1 MLYFKKNQ
9 SNNIVVTWTERAQ
22 SDAAPFYLLVLTNLT
37 TLQDTLIVLPKVSN
51 LSNFTERYDKFQV
64 LTQFTQG
71 GQYKY
76 VAYESNTT
84 ALSGAIGVVE
94 TGLAQVETDQAAF
107 ASDGGVTR
115 YVAFDTVEASVNPA
129 PAPTIETAAGIYA
142 GFVNVVISSLVSG
155 TIYYTTD
162 GTTPS
167 SQNGTLYTGSF
178 NITSTTLIQAR
189 QYVDGF
195 TLGEVANAFYT
206 INPITLTATPDTGTY
221 LIGTLDPIVLETD
234 SEGATIYYTTDGS
247 TPTEASTEYTGAI
260 TPFDVITTL
269 KARAFNSPAS
279 PSEVLTEVYS
289 IQALAPT
296 VSPAS
301 GTFINEQLVCF
312 SNPNP
317 QGQVF
322 VSLNGGAFQDITD
335 ECVILEEITTYV
347 AEVRSEAYV
356 TSAQASGTISI
367 QCAAVTFIPNGGE
380 FESTTGEITLS
391 TTTSGAAIR
400 YTTDGSEPTESSTL
414 YNPLA
419 KPALTSTATM
429 KAKAFKANLLASET
443 SQAVFTVL
451 LKLFLV
457 GNAGSGTQRLY
468 QSVDNG
474 AVWTEVQ
481 PFGNESRVYLDSQIS
496 DNGASILIVEGA
508 SAQNIRI
515 SKDTLQTWQTP
526 TFPSALVSSVIFRGT
541 SNGGVFI
548 ACANIGNS
556 RNQILVSTDGGLSF
570 VDRSPSLATFN
581 GCEISPDGTT
591 MYAFKSSVSNVDN
604 DVIYRSTDNGLSW
617 TAVYTLANRRV
628 TSASCSDDAVY
639 TNVVNQSDAAVGIFR
654 ILHTNTVLTD
664 LTAAI
669 GALGGAAATQR
680 AISVS
685 NNDDVLIAWNTAN
698 TTTRRS
704 TNQGSTFATV
714 ALTFS
719 GALRLSINGI
729 GTKVIVGGTSSNIN
743 ISLDGGQTYATPAAT
758 PGSGS
763 RTWQLADVN

>member
-22 SDAAPFYLLVLTNLT
+22 SDAAAYYLLVLTNLT

-107 ASDGGVTR
+107 ASDSGVTR
-115 YVAFDTVEASVNPA
+115 YVAFDTIEASVNPA

-142 GFVNVVISSLVSG
+142 GFANIVISSLVSG

-167 SQNGTLYTGSF
+167 SQNGTLYTGAF
-178 NITSTTLIQAR
+178 DLTSTTLIQAR

-247 TPTEASTEYTGAI
+247 TPTEASTEYTEAI

-301 GTFINEQLVCF
+301 GTFINEQLACF

-356 TSAQASGTISI
+356 TSAQVSGTISI
-367 QCAAVTFIPNGGE
+367 QCSAPTISPAGQAFEDDIEVTI
-380 FESTTGEITLS
+380 
-391 TTTSGAAIR
+391 TTTAPSGTTY
-400 YTTDGSEPTESSTL
+400 YTLDGSEPTQSSLLYTAPFTL
-414 YNPLA
+414 
-419 KPALTSTATM
+419 T
-429 KAKAFKANLLASET
+429 
-443 SQAVFTVL
+443 
-451 LKLFLV
+451 
-457 GNAGSGTQRLY
+457 
-468 QSVDNG
+468 
-474 AVWTEVQ
+474 
-481 PFGNESRVYLDSQIS
+481 
-496 DNGASILIVEGA
+496 A
-508 SAQNIRI
+508 SAQVRAKTFRSGTLASDVVGEDYIALVNIWVLPNNNGEIWLTTNRGI
-515 SKDTLQTWQTP
+515 SYSNIA
-526 TFPSALVSSVIFRGT
+526 PSALAWNGALANKLDNSIVAFSNTELRKSNNLGANWSTITPPSASNMINAHCDGNLGAMIVNTPSGQSLFVTQDGFETFTNVT
-541 SNGGVFI
+541 SQFSGARNFQGVFVRGI
-548 ACANIGNS
+548 RIFVTGNL
-556 RNQILVSTDGGLSF
+556 QG
-570 VDRSPSLATFN
+570 
-581 GCEISPDGTT
+581 
-591 MYAFKSSVSNVDN
+591 SSNPFAAL
-604 DVIYRSTDNGLSW
+604 STDNGVSFNQVFTQGGGSNTASPFVSEDGQYLSF
-617 TAVYTLANRRV
+617 VRLTLANAPDGIIQSFNGGGSFAVITTTNGGANTISANAISGAADGTPIFTAQLASPLAGRRSNDFFV
-628 TSASCSDDAVY
+628 TADIFTLSQGLQFLYSDNSGRTIGY
-639 TNVVNQSDAAVGIFR
+639 NLNRIFR
-654 ILHTNTVLTD
+654 INPD
-664 LTAAI
+664 QTAFTEIQPA
-669 GALGGAAATQR
+669 G
-680 AISVS
+680 
-685 NNDDVLIAWNTAN
+685 
-698 TTTRRS
+698 
-704 TNQGSTFATV
+704 
-714 ALTFS
+714 
-719 GALRLSINGI
+719 
-729 GTKVIVGGTSSNIN
+729 NIN
-743 ISLDGGQTYATPAAT
+743 RSWRRGFIL
-758 PGSGS
+758 
-763 RTWQLADVN
+763 

>member
-37 TLQDTLIVLPKVSN
+37 SLQDTLIVLPKVSN

-107 ASDGGVTR
+107 ISDSGVTQ
-115 YVAFDTVEASVNPA
+115 YVAFDTIEPSVNPA

-142 GFVNVVISSLVSG
+142 GFANIVITSLVSG

-167 SQNGTLYTGSF
+167 SQNGTLYTGAF

-247 TPTEASTEYTGAI
+247 TPTEASTEYTEAI

-301 GTFINEQLVCF
+301 GTFVNEQLVCF

-356 TSAQASGTISI
+356 TSAQVSGTISI
-367 QCAAVTFIPNGGE
+367 QCAAVTFSPNGGE

-391 TTTSGAAIR
+391 TTTPDAAIR

-468 QSVDNG
+468 QSINNG
-474 AVWTEVQ
+474 AAWTEVQ
-481 PFGNESRVYLDSQIS
+481 PFGNESRIYNDSQIS
-496 DNGASILIVEGA
+496 DTAASVLIVEGA

-556 RNQILVSTDGGLSF
+556 RNQILVSTDGGLNF

-581 GCEISPDGTT
+581 GCEISPDGST
-591 MYAFKSSVSNVDN
+591 MYAFKSSVSNLDN
-604 DVIYRSTDNGLSW
+604 VVIYRSTDLGLNW
-617 TAVYTLANRRV
+617 VAVYTLAHIRI
-628 TSASCSDDAVY
+628 SFASCSDAAVY
-639 TNVVNQSDAAVGIFR
+639 FNAVTQADGFWGTFRLAHTSLSVV
-654 ILHTNTVLTD
+654 D
-664 LTAAI
+664 LSTAI
-669 GALGGAAATQR
+669 GSQPISAIQR

-685 NNDDVLIAWNTAN
+685 NNDDVLIFWNTSN

-704 TNQGSTFATV
+704 TNQGASFSTV
-714 ALTFS
+714 LLT
-719 GALRLSINGI
+719 ANNARRMNINGA
-729 GTKVIVGGTSSNIN
+729 GTKVITGHTGSVIN

>member
-1 MLYFKKNQ
+1 
-9 SNNIVVTWTERAQ
+9 
-22 SDAAPFYLLVLTNLT
+22 
-37 TLQDTLIVLPKVSN
+37 VLPKVSN

-142 GFVNVVISSLVSG
+142 GFANIVISSLVSG

-167 SQNGTLYTGSF
+167 SQNGTLYTSAF

-269 KARAFNSPAS
+269 KARAYNSPAS

-356 TSAQASGTISI
+356 TSAQVSGTISI
-367 QCAAVTFIPNGGE
+367 QCSAPTISPAGQAFEDDIEVTI
-380 FESTTGEITLS
+380 
-391 TTTSGAAIR
+391 TTTAPSGTTY
-400 YTTDGSEPTESSTL
+400 YTLDGSEPTQSSLLYTAPFTL
-414 YNPLA
+414 
-419 KPALTSTATM
+419 TATAQVR
-429 KAKAFKANLLASET
+429 AKTFRIGTLASET
-443 SQAVFTVL
+443 SVANYT
-451 LKLFLV
+451 
-457 GNAGSGTQRLY
+457 
-468 QSVDNG
+468 
-474 AVWTEVQ
+474 
-481 PFGNESRVYLDSQIS
+481 
-496 DNGASILIVEGA
+496 LIVQTWYNTSISISRSQRYSIDRG
-508 SAQNIRI
+508 STWQNIFLN
-515 SKDTLQTWQTP
+515 TL
-526 TFPSALVSSVIFRGT
+526 LGT
-541 SNGGVFI
+541 SNIDVESIVGADNGVSLLIPVVSANDISKTGVYRSNDRGLSVTKSINGRERASLIAASLDLKYSICTFFDGNASAPSCAVSADGGVTYTNVAIGGFNVPKTFLTPLVSGNGQRMFI
-548 ACANIGNS
+548 AGDLRNGANANFVNGAWMSNDFGVTW
-556 RNQILVSTDGGLSF
+556 NQVIPSASEIIDSAIMSKDGLRIMAIVKNTTGVFQRVTQSTDGG
-570 VDRSPSLATFN
+570 N
-581 GCEISPDGTT
+581 
-591 MYAFKSSVSNVDN
+591 
-604 DVIYRSTDNGLSW
+604 
-617 TAVYTLANRRV
+617 
-628 TSASCSDDAVY
+628 
-639 TNVVNQSDAAVGIFR
+639 
-654 ILHTNTVLTD
+654 
-664 LTAAI
+664 
-669 GALGGAAATQR
+669 
-680 AISVS
+680 
-685 NNDDVLIAWNTAN
+685 
-698 TTTRRS
+698 
-704 TNQGSTFATV
+704 TFATLAGVPTCDKIV
-714 ALTFS
+714 ASDDFSVIYVWNRATNSMSKSVDFGANWTSLTPPSVVSPREFYTNPL
-719 GALRLSINGI
+719 GTNLMVAFNNALWR
-729 GTKVIVGGTSSNIN
+729 
-743 ISLDGGQTYATPAAT
+743 SLDGGLTFSQMLTGAERYQA
-758 PGSGS
+758 GSM
-763 RTWQLADVN
+763 R